1 MKTQFQKRLR
11 LLNQELFVCI
21 GIQMGKTVKSSVNIR
36 SKTGYSV
43 LVIGA
48 AGFVRT
54 HISAALKRLRFRV
67 R

>member
-54 HISAALKRLRFRV
+54 HISAALKRLCFRV